1 MNRIKFV
8 LIAILLIFISA
19 TAVIIYILSTAGIE
33 SKYLQRNLSNQINNS
48 NYTVNLSKVKI
59 KLLKQQGLVIEI
71 PSLEVISNKNFL
83 ATDITVDFNLL
94 NILYKGVA
102 LANFELSSD
111 INFNDQNFNLSI
123 ESNPDHYVVKK
134 LSNESISLIDSII
147 IPKNEINIFEIK
159 FEFTSKFIKKNFNK
173 FIVDID
179 SKYSL
184 DSLDILFDESL
195 KYTADIQLNLDNQEL
210 FVRKI
215 ENKLKINPV
224 TKINFANIYD
234 IKTHIEMS
242 LPTSDILSIVKNF
255 SSYRNSNDTRFFNI
269 LSNVLHEDQ
278 LLVFD
283 FNLINLLELSNV
295 KLQLD
300 GKTKFDYILD
310 DNANPSFLKG
320 NAPYNLTLIKD
331 NQNDQ
336 IYSISA
342 GIDLSKIESFI
353 RQVNFKKNINDILSF
368 EVTSNLN
375 LKDDIDFKLSSKNP
389 NDINFRGKI
398 TLSKNNDL
406 IVDNLYVSNKN
417 NVDLTINA
425 KLTNRDLIMSV
436 IGETL
441 DLSKNVININD
452 KNREYYFNSESYV
465 ISANNAFLSDG
476 LIVDSFSGSIKKVKN
491 QIKVAFRGDTLDSN
505 FIYEREKNTKN
516 DKTKIELSNLIDSV
530 GPNHPARKIISKGEA
545 SIYSY
550 RDIGSLSTN
559 VNIDLKDFILINSP
573 STLKLLS
580 LPSFSGLSAVLS
592 DESGIQFDHGQL
604 NYDVDKFMYSNI
616 NAFGINDG
624 IGLILSG
631 NIDRINKTMD
641 LTGQVSPLQL
651 ISGIIQKIPLI
662 GNIFIGDEGDGI
674 LAVEFNMT
682 GNQDHPDVK
691 SNPLSIFKPR
701 IFQRTIDFLNKNIIN

>member
-375 LKDDIDFKLSSKNP
+375 LKDV
-389 NDINFRGKI
+389 R
-398 TLSKNNDL
+398 
-406 IVDNLYVSNKN
+406 
-417 NVDLTINA
+417 
-425 KLTNRDLIMSV
+425 
-436 IGETL
+436 
-441 DLSKNVININD
+441 
-452 KNREYYFNSESYV
+452 
-465 ISANNAFLSDG
+465 
-476 LIVDSFSGSIKKVKN
+476 
-491 QIKVAFRGDTLDSN
+491 VA
-505 FIYEREKNTKN
+505 
-516 DKTKIELSNLIDSV
+516 
-530 GPNHPARKIISKGEA
+530 
-545 SIYSY
+545 
-550 RDIGSLSTN
+550 SLRC
-559 VNIDLKDFILINSP
+559 
-573 STLKLLS
+573 
-580 LPSFSGLSAVLS
+580 
-592 DESGIQFDHGQL
+592 IQL
-604 NYDVDKFMYSNI
+604 
-616 NAFGINDG
+616 
-624 IGLILSG
+624 
-631 NIDRINKTMD
+631 R
-641 LTGQVSPLQL
+641 
-651 ISGIIQKIPLI
+651 
-662 GNIFIGDEGDGI
+662 
-674 LAVEFNMT
+674 
-682 GNQDHPDVK
+682 
-691 SNPLSIFKPR
+691 
-701 IFQRTIDFLNKNIIN
+701 